1 MLKCSDF
8 KVEMLTCSDF
18 KVEMLQGWGK
28 EGGVGA
34 RAKNFRYFGVVS
46 VSVQCRDWN
55 IF

>member
-1 MLKCSDF
+1 MLKCPDF

-28 EGGVGA
+28 EGRGVA
-34 RAKNFRYFGVVS
+34 RAKYFRYFGVLS
-46 VSVQCRDWN
+46 VSIQCRDWN